1 MSRAPA
7 LGGEGNG
14 AAVMWDWS
22 AVEAMTGPVFGL
34 LVAVLVIGVVIT
46 VGWFIA
52 DSFRNKS

>member
-1 MSRAPA
+1 
-7 LGGEGNG
+7 
-14 AAVMWDWS
+14 MWDWS